1 MFNVGSFIV
10 YKKSVCKIKEIKNNK
25 SYILIP
31 IDDNSLKI
39 EVPIDNSFLRSLITK
54 EEINKIINE
63 IPSIPII
70 EENDKLIESTYKEY
84 LKRGSYRDLISIIKT
99 TYLRNKRRIDEGKKL
114 SEKDTNYFNLAEK
127 YLYNE
132 FSVVLNKS
140 FDYTKKFVED
150 CVYANEISR

>member
-70 EENDKLIESTYKEY
+70 EENDKLIESAYKEH

-99 TYLRNKRRIDEGKKL
+99 TYLRNKRRIDEKKKL

-132 FSVVLNKS
+132 LSVAMNMS
-140 FDYTKKFVED
+140 FDEVKEYI
-150 CVYANEISR
+150 ISKMES